1 MNLVTTGRRRFRL
14 GGLLVFVLSALPALA
29 DLPLSGGDTSHYDTS
44 VNAFSLPAANL
55 SFEQRLDFSV
65 GNSFFRNPWIP
76 APATTT
82 ARDGLGPLF
91 NTNACQS
98 CHIKDGRGH
107 LPDGDAD
114 NAVSMLVRLSIPA
127 DASVTPEFLRQNGAV
142 PEPTYGGQFQ
152 DASIPGTQPE
162 GRVRIRFN
170 DVSHQL
176 VDGSVVEL
184 RQPEA
189 VFSQLSQGDM
199 HPQVMTSVRLAPA
212 MIGLGLLE
220 AVPETDILA
229 WADPDDANGDG
240 ISGRANQ
247 VWNVQTNDTDLGRF
261 GWKAGQ
267 PSLRQQNSA
276 AFNGDLGLTTEL
288 FRDENCTPKQ
298 PVCAQ
303 MPNGGDPEVRT
314 ELLDAVTFY
323 SAHLGVPAQRGHNRP
338 EVQRGEQLF
347 ADSGCAGCH
356 RPTMTTPALP
366 NRPALSNQTFHPFTD
381 LLLHDMG
388 PGLADHRPEFLAD
401 GSEWRTPPLWG
412 IGLVPT
418 VNGHQQLLHDGRA
431 QSVFEAILWHG
442 GEAESSRLAFEGLSE
457 SDRAALIEFVNSL

>member
-1 MNLVTTGRRRFRL
+1 MQSSLAGRHRFRL
-14 GGLLVFVLSALPALA
+14 GGLLVLTALALPSQA
-29 DLPLSGGDTSHYDTS
+29 DLPLTGGDTTVYATG

-107 LPDGDAD
+107 LPDSDAD

-127 DASVTPEFLRQNGAV
+127 DADTPAEWMLRNGAV

-152 DASIPGTQPE
+152 DASIPGAQPE
-162 GRVRIRFN
+162 GRVSIRF
-170 DVSHQL
+170 SETL
-176 VDGSVVEL
+176 RTLPDGTEVTL
-184 RQPEA
+184 RHPQP
-189 VFSQLSQGDM
+189 VFSDLNYGDL
-199 HPQVMTSVRLAPA
+199 HPQLQTSVRLAPA

-220 AVPETDILA
+220 AVSEADILA
-229 WADPDDANGDG
+229 WADADDRDGDG
-240 ISGRANQ
+240 ISGRANR
-247 VWNVQTNDTDLGRF
+247 VWDEQAQQSVVGRF

-267 PSLRQQNSA
+267 PTLRQQNAA
-276 AFNGDLGLTTEL
+276 AFNGDLGLTSDL
-288 FRDENCTPKQ
+288 FRQENCSPQ
-298 PVCAQ
+298 QRICAELV
-303 MPNGGDPEVRT
+303 NGGEPEVRT

-323 SAHLGVPAQRGHNRP
+323 SRHLAVPAQRGHDQP
-338 EVQRGEQLF
+338 SVQQGEALF
-347 ADSGCAGCH
+347 ADIGCAGCH
-356 RPTMTTPALP
+356 RPTLTTGSVLHSS
-366 NRPALSNQTFHPFTD
+366 ALSNQTFHPFSD

-388 PGLADHRPEFLAD
+388 ADLADNRPEFLAT
-401 GSEWRTPPLWG
+401 GQEWRTPPLWG
-412 IGLVPT
+412 IGLVPA

-431 QSVFEAILWHG
+431 QSVLEAILWHG
-442 GEAESSRLAFEGLSE
+442 GEAEASRQAFEVLSA
-457 SDRAALIEFVNSL
+457 DQRAALMDFVNSL

>member
-1 MNLVTTGRRRFRL
+1 MNLVTPGRHRFRL
-14 GGLLVFVLSALPALA
+14 GGFVVSVLLALPSAA
-29 DLPLSGGDTSHYDTS
+29 DLPMTGGDTTVHSTG

-107 LPDGDAD
+107 LPESDAD

-127 DASVTPEFLRQNGAV
+127 DDSVAEDWIARHGV
-142 PEPTYGGQFQ
+142 IPEPTYGGQFQ

-162 GRVRIRFN
+162 GRVTIEFT
-170 DVSHQL
+170 DHKHHL
-176 VDGSVVEL
+176 LDGSEVML
-184 RQPEA
+184 RRPA
-189 VFSQLSQGDM
+189 PVFTQLSAGDM
-199 HPQVMTSVRLAPA
+199 HPDTRVSVRLAPA

-220 AVPETDILA
+220 AVAEEEVLA

-240 ISGRANQ
+240 VSGRANR
-247 VWNVQTNDTDLGRF
+247 VWDVQSQSQALGRF

-267 PSLRQQNSA
+267 PTLRQQNAA
-276 AFNGDLGLTTEL
+276 AFNGDLGLTSEL
-288 FRDENCTPKQ
+288 FRSENCSPRQ
-298 PVCAQ
+298 PICAQ
-303 MPNGGDPEVRT
+303 SVNGGDPEVRT

-323 SAHLGVPAQRGHNRP
+323 SGHLAVPAQRNHDRP
-338 EVQRGEQLF
+338 EVQRGEALF
-347 ADSGCAGCH
+347 SDTGCAACH
-356 RPTMTTPALP
+356 RPTMTTGTLP
-366 NRPALSNQTFHPFTD
+366 DRPALSNQTFHPFTD

-388 PGLADHRPEFLAD
+388 PGLADNRAEFVAS
-401 GSEWRTPPLWG
+401 GTEWRTPPLWG

-431 QSVFEAILWHG
+431 SSVFEAILWHD
-442 GEAESSRLAFEGLSE
+442 GEARASREAFETLSE
-457 SDRAALIEFVNSL
+457 EQRAALIEFVNSL

>member
-1 MNLVTTGRRRFRL
+1 MNVVIKSRHRL
-14 GGLLVFVLSALPALA
+14 GLGGFLVSSLLALPATA
-29 DLPLSGGDTSHYDTS
+29 DLPMTGGDTTVHSTGA
-44 VNAFSLPAANL
+44 NAFSLPAANL

-82 ARDGLGPLF
+82 ARDGLGPMF

-107 LPDGDAD
+107 LPESAAY

-127 DASVTPEFLRQNGAV
+127 DDSITADFLARNGVV

-162 GRVRIRFN
+162 GHVGIKFTEY
-170 DVSHQL
+170 SHRL
-176 VDGSVVEL
+176 SDGTEVVL
-184 RQPEA
+184 RRPEP
-189 VFSQLSQGDM
+189 VFSRLSAGDM
-199 HPQVMTSVRLAPA
+199 HPDTLVSVRVAPA

-220 AVPETDILA
+220 AVSEADILA
-229 WADPDDANGDG
+229 WADAEDADGDG
-240 ISGRANQ
+240 ISGRPNR
-247 VWNVQTNDTDLGRF
+247 VWEVATQTQTLGRF

-267 PSLRQQNSA
+267 PSLRQQSA
-276 AFNGDLGLTTEL
+276 GAFNGDMGLTTDL
-288 FRDENCTPKQ
+288 FGTENCSPRQT
-298 PVCAQ
+298 VCAE
-303 MPNGGDPEVRT
+303 MANGGDPEVRP

-323 SAHLGVPAQRGHNRP
+323 ARHLAVPAQRGHDRA
-338 EVQRGEQLF
+338 EVQQGEVLF
-347 ADSGCAGCH
+347 NDSGCAGCH
-356 RPTMTTPALP
+356 RPTLTTGALP
-366 NRPALSNQTFHPFTD
+366 DRPALSNQTFHPFTD

-388 PGLADHRPEFLAD
+388 PGLADNRPEFVAN
-401 GSEWRTPPLWG
+401 GREWRTPPLWG

-431 QSVFEAILWHG
+431 TSVFDAILWHD
-442 GEAESSRLAFEGLSE
+442 GEAKASREAFETLSAE
-457 SDRAALIEFVNSL
+457 QRAALIEFVNSL